1 MKFPFIKDK
10 NKDEVEMVEIN
21 KILSNPYQPR
31 KDFDSKSIKELA
43 ESIKNFGI
51 IQPLTI
57 RPRGGKYELIAGE
70 RRLKAAKFIGL
81 NKVPVII
88 KDFDNQE
95 TAEIALVE
103 NLQRKDLDF
112 LEEAYAYKQ
121 LIDEF
126 ELTQKEL
133 AKKIGK
139 GQSTVANKL
148 RILQLPNDI
157 QKKIKSPNISERHA
171 RILLKLEEKKEQMKV
186 IDEIID
192 NELTVRETEDLIKN
206 ILKEKEKNENEQKIK
221 TVFKDLRVFTNSINK
236 TIEEMKK
243 AGLEVRVNKN
253 KSEEFIEYNIKL
265 PREKG

>member
-1 MKFPFIKDK
+1 MKFPFVKEK
-10 NKDEVEMVEIN
+10 TNDEVEMVEID

-31 KDFDSKSIKELA
+31 KNFDSDSIKDLA
-43 ESIKNFGI
+43 DSIKNFGI

-81 NKVPVII
+81 NKVPVLI

-121 LIDEF
+121 LIEEF
-126 ELTQKEL
+126 DLTQKEL

-139 GQSTVANKL
+139 SQSTIANKL
-148 RILQLPNDI
+148 RILNLDSDI
-157 QKKIKSPNISERHA
+157 QKKIKDPLISERHA
-171 RILLKLEEKKEQMKV
+171 RTLLKLDEKELQIKIINEIKEKK
-186 IDEIID
+186 
-192 NELTVRETEDLIKN
+192 LTVRETEELIENFIK
-206 ILKEKEKNENEQKIK
+206 KETQKEQNVK
-221 TVFKDLRVFTNSINK
+221 TVFKDLRVFTNSLNK
-236 TIEEMKK
+236 TINEMKK
-243 AGLEVRVNKN
+243 AGLEVEVNKN